1 MDNVSTGPAK
11 LRIVLISG
19 LSGAG
24 KTLSL
29 KTLEDHEYF
38 AIDNLPASLID
49 PLALL
54 LEQQQEITKV
64 ALVMDGR
71 DPAFLNEAPTI
82 VEGLRERGHHVTFL
96 FLDADREILLRRFA
110 ESRRPHP
117 LARNGPV
124 ARGIEREEELLGPLR
139 GVATVLLDTSTTN
152 VHELRRQIID
162 VVEPRADDSLHLFV
176 ASFGFKYGVPLEAA
190 FVFDVRYLPNPFFV
204 EALRRLTG
212 RDSEVASYVFA
223 SPEAV
228 TVRDQIL
235 ELVSTVLPLCRRE
248 GRNSLMVAIGCTG
261 GQHRSVAM
269 AEAVA
274 SSLLAEDIDLE
285 VLHRDVGR
293 SLGTA

>member
-1 MDNVSTGPAK
+1 MDSLPTGPQK

-71 DPAFLNEAPTI
+71 DPGFLAEAPAI
-82 VEGLRERGHHVTFL
+82 VKGLQAREHSVAFL
-96 FLDADREILLRRFA
+96 FLDASREILIRRFA

-117 LARNGPV
+117 LARSGPV
-124 ARGIEREEELLGPLR
+124 AEGIEREQQLLAPLR
-139 GVATVLLDTSTTN
+139 KVATKVLDTSATN
-152 VHELRRQIID
+152 VHELRRMIID
-162 VVEPRADDSLHLFV
+162 AAEPQADAPLHVFI
-176 ASFGFKYGVPLEAA
+176 ASFGYKYGVPLEAA
-190 FVFDVRYLPNPFFV
+190 FVFDIRYLPNPFFV
-204 EALRRLTG
+204 EALRPLNG
-212 RDSEVASYVFA
+212 QDKNVADYVFA
-223 SPEAV
+223 NPEAITIRNQV
-228 TVRDQIL
+228 L
-235 ELVSTVLPLCRRE
+235 ELVRTALPLCRRE
-248 GRNSLMVAIGCTG
+248 GRSSLMVAVGCTG

-269 AEAVA
+269 AEAIAATLKSEGV
-274 SSLLAEDIDLE
+274 ELE
-285 VLHRDVGR
+285 ILHRDIAR
-293 SLGTA
+293 TLGAS